1 MSLFGQSRGLNSGS
15 LFLSTQQQ
23 PQQTNSVLGQGGL
36 AASQQPSGMGFGTAL
51 QSSQQAQPMP
61 ALAQSAAQ
69 LSTSLW
75 QPGKDTPRKMYASP
89 SRRLML
95 TREADQKPILD
106 QIKLVTDKWDPASPN
121 CVFKHYFYNKV
132 DEAHV
137 PFYKPQPYE
146 DPREWEEALQNKPAP
161 SFMPVVCSGYTGVA
175 DRLRTQTRAISD
187 FNTRLHQVNAGL
199 DALLQ
204 RHELETEVRALA
216 ARRRQTAIAGRCLA
230 LAARL
235 QVLRNRGYALSSDE
249 DDLKNRLQNL
259 EREVQDPAMGAREEE
274 LWSRLIVLRGYSDRL
289 KMDVDQSAGSDGEP
303 LDSETCAKAKRILED
318 FEKQIGHLKKE
329 LESLGVDVE
338 EWEKSHGSKT
348 TKTRMT

>member
-23 PQQTNSVLGQGGL
+23 PQQTNNVLGQGGL
-36 AASQQPSGMGFGTAL
+36 AASQQPSSMGFSAL

-61 ALAQSAAQ
+61 TLAQSAAQ
-69 LSTSLW
+69 LSSSLW
-75 QPGKDTPRKMYASP
+75 QPGKETPH
-89 SRRLML
+89 
-95 TREADQKPILD
+95 QKPILD

-132 DEAHV
+132 DEAHI

-175 DRLRTQTRAISD
+175 DRLRTQTRAISE

-216 ARRRQTAIAGRCLA
+216 ARRRQTAIGGRCLA

-249 DDLKNRLQNL
+249 DDLKNRLQSL
-259 EREVQDPAMGAREEE
+259 EREVQDPALGAREEE

-289 KMDVDQSAGSDGEP
+289 SRDVDQPAGPDGEP

-318 FEKQIGHLKKE
+318 YEKQLGHLKKE
-329 LESLGVDVE
+329 LESLGVDLE
-338 EWEKSHGSKT
+338 EWEKSHGSN
-348 TKTRMT
+348 TKSRMT